1 MSQDTQTPPA
11 AAGPAVAPS
20 SRVRLI
26 ARIFGQVADTT
37 EWPYEKWQAL
47 MARLIVAKPV
57 IADMT
62 MGDVVVAIEAT
73 EQQFQEAR

>member
-1 MSQDTQTPPA
+1 MSHDTQTAPIA
-11 AAGPAVAPS
+11 ASTAITPS

-47 MARLIVAKPV
+47 MARLIAGSPAVL
-57 IADMT
+57 DMT
-62 MGDVVVAIEAT
+62 MGEVAVAIEAT
-73 EQQFQEAR
+73 EQQFQVVR